1 MAKVL
6 YVALQTPSV
15 EMKIKSEP
23 DCAGKTE
30 TMIAV
35 FARHNTAEAERIRNQ
50 MAEIQRQSFTDAVEL
65 ATEVSRLKEY
75 FSYLTR
81 DELDIQVVEGRE
93 RFLTGKTFV
102 DSPETLRISRKKQ
115 EESLLNIL
123 RGQIIALKNVPLEIQ
138 ETDESGK
145 VTTSKLTVP
154 DTRIAVDN
162 LELWGDGANCLNA
175 LLDVLLLSNPWSS
188 SLARAQQNVLYNLQ
202 ILSDA
207 TAKNS

>member
-35 FARHNTAEAERIRNQ
+35 FTRHNTTEAERIRNQ

-65 ATEVSRLKEY
+65 AVEVSRLKEY
-75 FSYLTR
+75 FSYLTK

-93 RFLTGKTFV
+93 V
-102 DSPETLRISRKKQ
+102 E
-115 EESLLNIL
+115 
-123 RGQIIALKNVPLEIQ
+123 
-138 ETDESGK
+138 
-145 VTTSKLTVP
+145 
-154 DTRIAVDN
+154 AV
-162 LELWGDGANCLNA
+162 
-175 LLDVLLLSNPWSS
+175 V
-188 SLARAQQNVLYNLQ
+188 
-202 ILSDA
+202 
-207 TAKNS
+207 